1 MRQEDINVLSKP
13 YTHDKQ
19 EIDRRFHSALGADAP
34 SAGNLVREIFGDLS
48 PDSFG
53 ISWWT
58 ATPVEQRILISDF
71 LYQCANGV
79 ELNLI
84 EAKLHY
90 MEWLDAREKK
100 SAKDANFFSLGLD
113 GTLQA
118 KVPPARAPIDN
129 LLNKLEGMHL
139 CGFFRAIGSSLDC
152 WGATMVG
159 VLGLDTPLRR
169 SSIRAVG
176 TVLSRVEDT
185 GTAGSKFQLDFRG
198 FFETVK
204 NDTGPED
211 WLVWVDQYRN
221 MFVHRGRR
229 YISEEF
235 LTRENLLV
243 DLSGRWIPRVR
254 SVLHLAKHPD
264 KSDAEA
270 MIKKDTLVNEDA
282 DITLRGIFGS
292 CRELDELVCERLLSI
307 WKARRSN
314 PALINQPASQWD
326 ADFKPCKFVGYHPEA
341 GRLDFDWNLVHPV
354 LHRRMQSAAL
364 EGTTRTLWRNS
375 KWNQS

>member
-1 MRQEDINVLSKP
+1 MRQEDINALSEP
-13 YTHDKQ
+13 YTHVKQ

-34 SAGNLVREIFGDLS
+34 SSGNLVREIFADLS

-58 ATPVEQRILISDF
+58 ATPVEERILISDY

-100 SAKDANFFSLGLD
+100 SANDANFFSLGLD
-113 GTLQA
+113 GTLQV

-152 WGATMVG
+152 LGAIIIG
-159 VLGLDTPLRR
+159 VLGLETPLRR
-169 SSIRAVG
+169 SDIRSAG
-176 TVLSRVEDT
+176 RALSRVKDT
-185 GTAGSKFQLDFRG
+185 GTPGSKLQIDFRE
-198 FFETVK
+198 FFEEVS

-211 WLVWVDQYRN
+211 WLVWADQYRN

-229 YISEEF
+229 YISDEF
-235 LTRENLLV
+235 LRRENLFV
-243 DLSGRWIPRVR
+243 DLNGRWIPRVM

-270 MIKKDTLVNEDA
+270 MIKKEALVNEDG
-282 DITLRGIFGS
+282 DRTLRGIFDS
-292 CRELDELVCERLLSI
+292 CRKLDEFVCERLLSI
-307 WKARRSN
+307 WKTRRSN
-314 PALINQPASQWD
+314 PSLIDQPASQWD
-326 ADFKPCKFVGYHPEA
+326 ADFRSCKFTGYDPLAEP
-341 GRLDFDWNLVHPV
+341 LEFDWNVIHPV
-354 LHRRMQSAAL
+354 LHRRMKSAAL
-364 EGTTRTLWRNS
+364 KSSHRALWTNS
-375 KWNQS
+375 KWNQ